1 MGSAI
6 CHRCGAE
13 KDLPLGRCAGC
24 GVLPSGSEREDAL
37 LCSSLFLDDAA
48 LTTLQARIR
57 RGEPLQPSPAL
68 RLAARER
75 LTTTPAEPAALTVR
89 QQLLLGAA
97 NIVFTPLLGWA
108 VWFRYRSR
116 PGPGATQALL
126 VTVPVTVVMTV
137 GVVAWRVWGLAR

>member
-1 MGSAI
+1 MGSAL

-13 KDLPLGRCAGC
+13 KDLPLGRCAAC
-24 GVLPSGSEREDAL
+24 GLLPAGPDREDAL

-48 LTTLQARIR
+48 LASLQARIR
-57 RGEPLQPSPAL
+57 RGEALQPSPAL

-75 LTTTPAEPAALTVR
+75 LTTAPPPPASLTLP

-108 VWFRYRSR
+108 VWLRYRAR

-126 VTVPVTVVMTV
+126 VTVPVSVVMLI
-137 GVVAWRVWGLAR
+137 GLVAWRVWGVAR